1 MKKLIYILFFVI
13 AVSCKKDDFSSTGGY
28 NCAKEKPVSA
38 DFMMGEIYGDEF
50 IDLDTVVMDVDYKD
64 GNPAN
69 YDRDTYT
76 YVYFKANLAG
86 ASYEWQ
92 IGNNGIVKT
101 GKEFSLLFSYRVGT
115 IPVRLIVHK
124 APNKYC
130 FPNDDGIDTVVRY
143 LTVDN
148 VEPHP
153 LFGEYKGYSL
163 SNPSEQFTIKMDTS
177 RFNELGYEPNTGYY
191 SVYKG
196 IYNLPN
202 GNTGWQSFG
211 GGTNSAICGSYEY
224 SPQLPYNHMW
234 YCFGDYK
241 YILMTNEYPSTY
253 TAEMNFK
260 NFTRCRYYPKT
271 KKIVIIYWYRKLIT
285 YNTFGPK
292 MADVFIGYKQ

>member
-1 MKKLIYILFFVI
+1 
-13 AVSCKKDDFSSTGGY
+13 
-28 NCAKEKPVSA
+28 
-38 DFMMGEIYGDEF
+38 
-50 IDLDTVVMDVDYKD
+50 
-64 GNPAN
+64 
-69 YDRDTYT
+69 
-76 YVYFKANLAG
+76 
-86 ASYEWQ
+86 
-92 IGNNGIVKT
+92 
-101 GKEFSLLFSYRVGT
+101 
-115 IPVRLIVHK
+115 
-124 APNKYC
+124 
-130 FPNDDGIDTVVRY
+130 
-143 LTVDN
+143 VDN

-177 RFNELGYEPNTGYY
+177 RFNQLGFEPYTGHY
-191 SVYKG
+191 SVYNG
-196 IYNLPN
+196 VYNLPN

-211 GGTNSAICGSYEY
+211 GGTNSAVCGNYEY

-260 NFTRCRYYPKT
+260 NFTRCRYYPET

-292 MADVFIGYKQ
+292 MADVFIGFKQ

>member
-1 MKKLIYILFFVI
+1 MKKLIYIFFFFL

-38 DFMMGEIYGDEF
+38 DFMMGETYGDEF
-50 IDLDTVVMDVDYKD
+50 IDLDTVVMDVYYND

-69 YDRDTYT
+69 YERDTYT
-76 YVYFKANLAG
+76 YVHFKAKLDG

-101 GKEFSLLFSYRVGT
+101 GKEFSLLFSYRVGS

-130 FPNDDGIDTVVRY
+130 FPLDDGIDTVVKF

-148 VEPHP
+148 IEPHP

-177 RFNELGYEPNTGYY
+177 RFNQLGFEPNTGHYIFER
-191 SVYKG
+191 G
-196 IYNLPN
+196 IFNLPN
-202 GNTGWQSFG
+202 GNTGWQKFG
-211 GGTNSAICGSYEY
+211 GGTNSVICDVY
-224 SPQLPYNHMW
+224 PDPDQLPYNHSV
-234 YCFGDYK
+234 YCFGNYK
-241 YILMTNEYPSTY
+241 YILESDNYPLTNSD
-253 TAEMNFK
+253 EMNFK
-260 NFTRCRYYPKT
+260 YYTRCRYYPKT
-271 KKIVIIYWYRKLIT
+271 KKIIIIYWYRKLIT

>member
-1 MKKLIYILFFVI
+1 MKKLIYIFFFFIV
-13 AVSCKKDDFSSTGGY
+13 VSCKKDDFSSTGGY

-50 IDLDTVVMDVDYKD
+50 IDLDTVVMDVDYQD

-69 YDRDTYT
+69 FIRDTYRT
-76 YVYFKANLAG
+76 VHFKANIAG

-92 IGNNGIVKT
+92 VGNNGTVKT
-101 GKEFSLLFSYRVGT
+101 SKEFSLLFSNRVGT
-115 IPVRLIVHK
+115 IPIRLIVHK

-130 FPNDDGIDTVVRY
+130 FPNDDGIDTIVRY

-177 RFNELGYEPNTGYY
+177 RFNQLGFEPYTGHY
-191 SVYKG
+191 SVYNG
-196 IYNLPN
+196 VYNLPN

-211 GGTNSAICGSYEY
+211 GGTNSAVCGNYEY

-260 NFTRCRYYPKT
+260 NFTRCRYYPET

>member
-1 MKKLIYILFFVI
+1 MKKLTYILFFFL

-28 NCAKEKPVSA
+28 NCANEKPVSA

-64 GNPAN
+64 GNPVN
-69 YDRDTYT
+69 YDRDTYRT
-76 YVYFKANLAG
+76 VHFKANIAG

-92 IGNNGIVKT
+92 VGNNGTVKT
-101 GKEFSLLFSYRVGT
+101 SKEFSLLFSNRVGT

-130 FPNDDGIDTVVRY
+130 FPNDDGIDTIVRY

-177 RFNELGYEPNTGYY
+177 RFNQLGFEPYTGHY
-191 SVYKG
+191 SVYNG
-196 IYNLPN
+196 VYNLPN

-211 GGTNSAICGSYEY
+211 GGTNSAVCGNYEY

-260 NFTRCRYYPKT
+260 NFTRCRYYPET

>member
-1 MKKLIYILFFVI
+1 MKKLIYIFFFFI

-28 NCAKEKPVSA
+28 NCAKEKAVSA

-69 YDRDTYT
+69 YDRDTYRT
-76 YVYFKANLAG
+76 VHFKANIEG

-92 IGNNGIVKT
+92 VGNNGIVKT
-101 GKEFSLLFSYRVGT
+101 SKQFSLLFSYRVGT

-177 RFNELGYEPNTGYY
+177 RFNEMDFEPNTGHYFIER
-191 SVYKG
+191 G
-196 IYNLPN
+196 IFNLPN
-202 GNTGWQSFG
+202 GNSGWQIFG
-211 GGTNSAICGSYEY
+211 GGTNSAICGFYEY
-224 SPQLPYNHMW
+224 SPQLPLNHMS

-253 TAEMNFK
+253 SNEMNFK
-260 NFTRCRYYPKT
+260 NFTRCRYYPDT
-271 KKIVIIYWYRKLIT
+271 KKIVIVYWYRKLIT

>member
-1 MKKLIYILFFVI
+1 MKKLIYIFFFFI
-13 AVSCKKDDFSSTGGY
+13 AFSCKKDDFSSTGGY

-50 IDLDTVVMDVDYKD
+50 IDLDTVVMDVDYND

-69 YDRDTYT
+69 FIRDTYRT
-76 YVYFKANLAG
+76 VHFKANLAG

-92 IGNNGIVKT
+92 VGNNGTVKT
-101 GKEFSLLFSYRVGT
+101 SKEFSLLFSNRVGT

-130 FPNDDGIDTVVRY
+130 FPNDDGIDTIVRY

-177 RFNELGYEPNTGYY
+177 RFNQLGFEPYTGHY
-191 SVYKG
+191 SVYNG
-196 IYNLPN
+196 VYNLPN

-211 GGTNSAICGSYEY
+211 GGTNSAVCGNYEY

-241 YILMTNEYPSTY
+241 YILMTNEYPSNY

-260 NFTRCRYYPKT
+260 NFTRCRYYPET
-271 KKIVIIYWYRKLIT
+271 KKIVIIYWYRKLIN